1 MTMAIQTQLIKPPLL
16 TAHHVSVSYK
26 TKRGMLQAVNEASF
40 TIEEGESVALIGES
54 GCGKTTLATTI
65 VSALPY
71 AAMVTGGRI
80 LYQKGG
86 ESIDL
91 LQLSHKHLRPLLWSE
106 ISMVFQASQSSFNP
120 VRQIKTQFL
129 DTVRAQD
136 RTASRHEI
144 LEKAREL
151 LSVVMLDPDKVLNA
165 YPHEL
170 SGGMKQRTL
179 IALSLL
185 LDPRLIILDE
195 PTTALDLLTQEKILT
210 LLRDLKKQH
219 GFSLLFITHDLG
231 IVSEL
236 ADKVVTM
243 YAGRVVEH
251 APVKAFFTTPR
262 HPYSKGLIDAI
273 PRLTTSDAAPCSIP
287 GTPPDMI
294 GCRNECAFMPRC
306 SYSSNECAQQSPALT
321 LDESGLSAFACFNPV
336 DGGTERG

>member
-1 MTMAIQTQLIKPPLL
+1 MAIQTQLIKPPLL
-16 TAHHVSVSYK
+16 TVDHISISYK
-26 TKRGMLQAVNEASF
+26 TKRGMLQAVNEAFF
-40 TIEEGESVALIGES
+40 TIDEGEYVALIGES
-54 GCGKTTLATTI
+54 GCGKTTLATSI

-71 AAMVTGGRI
+71 TAMVTGGRI

-91 LQLSHKHLRPLLWSE
+91 LQLSRKHLRTLLWSE

-120 VRQIKTQFL
+120 VRRIKTQFL
-129 DTVRAQD
+129 DTVHAHD

-144 LEKAREL
+144 LEKASEL
-151 LSVVMLDPDKVLNA
+151 LSVVMLDPNKVLNA

-210 LLRDLKKQH
+210 LLRDLKKQY

-243 YAGRVVEH
+243 YAGRVVEY
-251 APVKAFFTTPR
+251 APVKAFFTSPR
-262 HPYSKGLIDAI
+262 HPYSKGLINAI

-306 SYSSNECAQQSPALT
+306 SYRSNECAQQSPTLT
-321 LDESGLSAFACFNPV
+321 LDESSLSAFACFNPV
-336 DGGTERG
+336 NGGTERG